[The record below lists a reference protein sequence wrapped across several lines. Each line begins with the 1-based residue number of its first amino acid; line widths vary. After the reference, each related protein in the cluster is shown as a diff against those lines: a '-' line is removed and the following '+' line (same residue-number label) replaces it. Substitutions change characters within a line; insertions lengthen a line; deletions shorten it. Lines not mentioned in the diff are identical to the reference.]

1 MDKKKNKTKR
11 PPRSTRS
18 FLWVVEIL
26 ITFMLATLKF
36 GGWIDIIWWQVAL
49 PMIIALGI
57 QILLITV
64 FVWIFAAIM
73 KSLGER

>member
-1 MDKKKNKTKR
+1 
-11 PPRSTRS
+11 
-18 FLWVVEIL
+18 
-26 ITFMLATLKF
+26 MLATLKF
-36 GGWIDIIWWQVAL
+36 GGWIDISWWQVAL